1 MSGQQVNQ
9 SVVTIHTRDVH
20 GCGAHFILRET
31 VSAVCEQQPH
41 NVLVA
46 FNASH
51 VQGCVIETDF
61 HMDVGAS
68 LNEQTDNFDLAVY
81 AGTVESCEALEA
93 EAVFCTVIQ
102 QQPHRVHVPVA
113 ACCVQRGL
121 VQPVSCVDLRAKA
134 QEKGS
139 KLMPSGATR

>member
-1 MSGQQVNQ
+1 M
-9 SVVTIHTRDVH
+9 TIHTRDVH

-68 LNEQTDNFDLAVY
+68 LNEQTDNFDVAVH
-81 AGTVESCEALEA
+81 AGLMESREAPVA
-93 EAVFCTVIQ
+93 EAVFCAVIQ
-102 QQPHRVHVPVA
+102 QQSHRVHVPVA

-121 VQPVSCVDLRAKA
+121 VQAVSCVDLRAKT

-139 KLMPSGATR
+139 YLITSGATR